1 MGRHSAE
8 DRRDTS
14 IIGERDRTREALANY
29 NNNHRNPRRQAATKS
44 IAATV

>member
-8 DRRDTS
+8 DRRYTS

-29 NNNHRNPRRQAATKS
+29 NNNHRNPRR
-44 IAATV
+44 